1 MKKVIKK
8 TEKETTLDMLAR
20 MMLGGFEE
28 IKNDMNNRFEK
39 MEGRL
44 TQEISSVKQEIS
56 SVKEEMNI
64 RFEDV
69 EIRLTNINLEQKETN
84 RRLDTMERHQKGM
97 LESLDETVHR
107 NEFNKVVRRVEVL
120 EKR

>member
-1 MKKVIKK
+1 MKKETNKK
-8 TEKETTLDMLAR
+8 ESNIEMLAR
-20 MMLGGFEE
+20 LVAGG
-28 IKNDMNNRFEK
+28 FEK
-39 MEGRL
+39 MER
-44 TQEISSVKQEIS
+44 EFSSVKQEIS
-56 SVKEEMNI
+56 FVKKELFSVKEEVSSIKEEMNI

-107 NEFNKVVRRVEVL
+107 NEFSRL
-120 EKR
+120 EKRVKALEQ

>member
-1 MKKVIKK
+1 M
-8 TEKETTLDMLAR
+8 KETGIEMLAR
-20 MMLGGFEE
+20 LVSNG
-28 IKNDMNNRFEK
+28 FEK
-39 MEGRL
+39 MEEKL
-44 TQEISSVKQEIS
+44 KQEISSVREEISSVKQELKQEIS

-107 NEFNKVVRRVEVL
+107 NEFVRL
-120 EKR
+120 EKRVEALEE

>member
-1 MKKVIKK
+1 M
-8 TEKETTLDMLAR
+8 TLEK
-20 MMLGGFEE
+20 LGGLMEKIATFTVNGFEKVDE
-28 IKNDMNNRFEK
+28 RFEK
-39 MEGRL
+39 IEGKFVEL
-44 TQEISSVKQEIS
+44 
-56 SVKEEMNI
+56 KEEMNN

-107 NEFNKVVRRVEVL
+107 NEFSRLEKRVEVL
-120 EKR
+120 EG